1 MFSLLNTAQFISLSW
16 AVNSPPALLVL
27 HQEGLI
33 EVGDQLRP
41 PVLDDD
47 DATAELSLEN
57 KYNVLKL
64 EKINK

>member
-1 MFSLLNTAQFISLSW
+1 MFNLIKSCSCLLNYGLQH
-16 AVNSPPALLVL
+16 VLLVL

>member
-1 MFSLLNTAQFISLSW
+1 MMIST
-16 AVNSPPALLVL
+16 VINV
-27 HQEGLI
+27 